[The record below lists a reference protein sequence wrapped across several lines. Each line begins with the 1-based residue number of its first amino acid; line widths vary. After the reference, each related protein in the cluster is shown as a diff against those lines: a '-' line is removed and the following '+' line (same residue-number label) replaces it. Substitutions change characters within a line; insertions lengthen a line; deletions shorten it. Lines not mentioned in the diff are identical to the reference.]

1 MAAASNPPTD
11 LCADDRD
18 RALTVLLH
26 AVRNGCPTSF
36 QTLYERTSPRLF
48 GLVLR
53 IIPDRAEAEDV
64 LQEVYVNAWTRCVQF
79 DADKGCAMNWLVGI
93 ARYSAIDSLRRRG
106 TGRLRVHFS
115 PIDEDDAY
123 AGLPSSDLQPL
134 DGVIF
139 ARRAAAVR
147 EGLRGLSNEQREC
160 LMLAYCDGLSHTEIA
175 DRLGRPV
182 GTVKSWVR
190 RALLS
195 MRPAL
200 AAHR

>member
-1 MAAASNPPTD
+1 MAVASNPSTVPYPD
-11 LCADDRD
+11 ARD
-18 RALTVLLH
+18 GELTALLH
-26 AVRNGCPTSF
+26 AVRNGCGASF
-36 QTLYERTSPRLF
+36 AQLYERTSPSLF

-64 LQEVYVNAWTRCVQF
+64 LQEVYINAWTRCVQF
-79 DADKGCAMNWLVGI
+79 DSDKGAVMHWLVGI
-93 ARYSAIDSLRRRG
+93 ARYSAIDALRRRG
-106 TGRLRVHFS
+106 TGRLRVHPS

-123 AGLPSSDLQPL
+123 AGLPSPDLQPL
-134 DGVIF
+134 DGVIL

-147 EGLRGLSNEQREC
+147 ERLRGLSNEQRES
-160 LMLAYCDGLSHTEIA
+160 LTLAYCEGLSHTEIA

-195 MRPAL
+195 MRPTL
-200 AAHR
+200 AGYQ